1 MSLRPDPA
9 RDFGRPQRPRRSAM
23 GRTLSAHGARTLIV
37 AAVLALICASLFGAH

>member
-9 RDFGRPQRPRRSAM
+9 RDFGRPQRQ

-37 AAVLALICASLFGAH
+37 AAVIALICARLFGAH